1 LAQASKEATTT
12 KVTLALTGTA
22 VLLGGFLLL
31 KSDAAALPGLVDPPA
46 VTKNYF
52 SIQKAGCFLDERYC
66 RAGFHACHPIPSGAH
81 ATACRVKVSR
91 THSTGMRERKA
102 EPRGAM
108 PT

>member
-31 KSDAAALPGLVDPPA
+31 KSDAAALPGLVDLPA

-66 RAGFHACHPIPSGAH
+66 RAGFHWVCGLPPNPERRTCHCVP
-81 ATACRVKVSR
+81 C
-91 THSTGMRERKA
+91 
-102 EPRGAM
+102 
-108 PT
+108 